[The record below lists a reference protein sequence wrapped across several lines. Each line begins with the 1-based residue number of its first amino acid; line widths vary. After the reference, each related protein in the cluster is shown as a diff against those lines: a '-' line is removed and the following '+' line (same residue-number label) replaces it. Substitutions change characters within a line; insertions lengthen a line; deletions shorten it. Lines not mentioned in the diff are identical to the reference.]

1 MNETLARRR
10 GFTSAMRLIAVAAA
24 SALLVGAGASVTQ
37 AVPSQAKPKV
47 PAGEIE
53 FHHWRGEDKAVFDQ
67 LIARFQNQNPGVK
80 ITQVI
85 TPSTPY
91 QANAFQQLR
100 NNPKGAVFAA
110 FRGPQ
115 FWQMAN
121 GGLFKDASNEA
132 FVKNVNPN
140 ALSAGR
146 LTGKQYGVPYHY
158 LFNMP
163 VYNTE
168 IFQKAGVKP
177 PTNWPQF
184 LDMCKKLKAAGYIP
198 MAWIGSGNRGQ
209 SAQISNAILANEATD
224 SEIFRLGNGQTKVT
238 DPWFRTVASKYED
251 MRNAGCFPDNPLGT
265 TEAAANA
272 LFAQGRAAILPTG
285 SFSMGAVKA
294 LNPAMEGKMQLMM
307 PISKTN
313 AKDAKFEG
321 IHNNTFILGIN
332 NNSTPEQQAIAR
344 AWIDFLTKPINAEY
358 YANGTS
364 QHAVV
369 NGVRYT
375 NPDLKNTASWLTK
388 NTKLAPR
395 FLILNLGVSD
405 EVQDLLIGV
414 VGGKSADAAIAEFAP
429 RIAAKA
435 WS

>member
-1 MNETLARRR
+1 MQKAPALRR
-10 GFTSAMRLIAVAAA
+10 GFASAKRFIALAAA
-24 SALLVGAGASVTQ
+24 SALVVGAGATMAH
-37 AVPSQAKPKV
+37 AVPSQAKPAV

-53 FHHWRGEDKAVFDQ
+53 FWHWRGEDKAVFDQ

-100 NNPKGAVFAA
+100 NNPKGAAFAA

-121 GGLFKDASNEA
+121 GGLMKDVSKEA
-132 FVKNVNPN
+132 FVKNVNTNSLN
-140 ALSAGR
+140 AGK

-168 IFQKAGVKP
+168 IFQKVGIKP
-177 PTNWPQF
+177 PTTFPQF

-224 SEIFRLGNGQTKVT
+224 SEITGLSKGQTKVS
-238 DPWFRTVASKYED
+238 DPWFQTVAGKYEE

-307 PISKTN
+307 IPSKTN
-313 AKDAKFEG
+313 VKDAKYEG

-332 NNSTPEQQAIAR
+332 NTSSPTQQAIAR

-375 NPDLKNTASWLTK
+375 NPDLKNTSEWLTK

-405 EVQDLLIGV
+405 EVQDLLIGI
-414 VGGKSADAAIAEFAP
+414 VGGKSASAAIAEFAP

>member
-1 MNETLARRR
+1 MRETPALRR
-10 GFTSAMRLIAVAAA
+10 GFASAKRFIALAAA
-24 SALLVGAGASVTQ
+24 SALVVGAGATMAH

-53 FHHWRGEDKAVFDQ
+53 FWHWRGEDKAVFDQ

-100 NNPKGAVFAA
+100 NNPKGAAFAA

-121 GGLFKDASNEA
+121 GGLMKDVSKEA
-132 FVKNVNPN
+132 FVKNVNTNSLN
-140 ALSAGR
+140 AGK

-168 IFQKAGVKP
+168 IFQTVGVKP
-177 PTNWPQF
+177 PTTFPQF

-198 MAWIGSGNRGQ
+198 MAWIGSGARGQ

-224 SEIFRLGNGQTKVT
+224 SEITGLSKGQTKVS
-238 DPWFRTVASKYED
+238 DPWFQTVAGKYEE

-307 PISKTN
+307 IPSKAN
-313 AKDAKFEG
+313 VKDAKYEG

-332 NNSTPEQQAIAR
+332 NTSSPTQQAIAR

-375 NPDLKNTASWLTK
+375 NPDLKNTSEWLTK

-405 EVQDLLIGV
+405 EVQDLLIGI
-414 VGGKSADAAIAEFAP
+414 VGGKSASAAIAEFAP

>member
-1 MNETLARRR
+1 MQKAPALRR
-10 GFTSAMRLIAVAAA
+10 GFASAKRFIALAAA
-24 SALLVGAGASVTQ
+24 SALVVGAGATMAH
-37 AVPSQAKPKV
+37 AVPSQAKPAV

-53 FHHWRGEDKAVFDQ
+53 FWHWRGEDKAVFDQ

-100 NNPKGAVFAA
+100 NNPKGAAFAA

-121 GGLFKDASNEA
+121 GGLMKDVSKEA
-132 FVKNVNPN
+132 FVKNVNTNSLN
-140 ALSAGR
+140 AGK

-168 IFQKAGVKP
+168 IFQKVGIKP
-177 PTNWPQF
+177 PTTFPQF

-224 SEIFRLGNGQTKVT
+224 SEITGLSKGQTKVS
-238 DPWFRTVASKYED
+238 DPWFQTVAGKYEE

-307 PISKTN
+307 IPSKTN
-313 AKDAKFEG
+313 VKDAKYEG

-332 NNSTPEQQAIAR
+332 NTSSPTQQAIAR

-358 YANGTS
+358 NANGTS

-375 NPDLKNTASWLTK
+375 NPDLKNTSEWLTK

-405 EVQDLLIGV
+405 EVQDLLIGI
-414 VGGKSADAAIAEFAP
+414 VGGKSASAAIAEFAP